1 MLKVDKWLARVFFPN
16 RVPGFERNDETL
28 SYLYAL
34 STISTQRTKEKKALL
49 AAQER
54 MIEIYKQHSNELE
67 ATLKTVGLELDSL
80 DSETMEM
87 LGDLTETGIMLNV
100 DPLNA
105 NSFEIAKAL
114 SDQIDTEN
122 DLELRLHEMKS
133 LHTSMDNDLSRITA
147 LKTRLEQAQKIQEA
161 QQDTI
166 DEKISEWT
174 RGIKLLQA
182 KTEEY
187 QSRTINSKVSTF
199 PICLELTGR
208 KFLKIYE

>member
-1 MLKVDKWLARVFFPN
+1 MFFPN
-16 RVPGFERNDETL
+16 RVPAFERNDETL

-54 MIEIYKQHSNELE
+54 MIEIYKQHATKLE
-67 ATLKTVGLELDSL
+67 ATLKSAGLGLESL
-80 DSETMEM
+80 DVETMEM
-87 LGDLTETGIMLNV
+87 LETLTDIGIVLNV

-105 NSFEIAKAL
+105 NVLEIATAL
-114 SDQIDTEN
+114 SDQIDCEN
-122 DLELRLHEMKS
+122 DLEYRLHEMKTLQMS
-133 LHTSMDNDLSRITA
+133 LEDDLDGINA
-147 LKTRLEQAQKIQEA
+147 LKIRLEKAQRVQDV

-174 RGIKLLQA
+174 RGIKILQA

-187 QSRTINSKVSTF
+187 ESRTTTNQKVRNLNF
-199 PICLELTGR
+199 CLILLIIR
-208 KFLKIYE
+208 KFLLMCE